1 MIGPLNVHTSLSF
14 KHQWFYLNHPH
25 KMQLQDGKWFFCVSL
40 GEKLL
45 QLLGFWMEGVGQ
57 TSIAITGIL
66 CNIFLVVILFDKDM
80 RNSFNFMLIALSI
93 CDSWYLLGSI
103 LESFRKSF
111 NLMSK
116 AHTYL
121 FPHFLF
127 PGQMI
132 AMTSSVYLTVAISV
146 ERFAAVHYPLNY
158 HQVCQRTSLLLEKS

>member
-1 MIGPLNVHTSLSF
+1 MHLLNGFL
-14 KHQWFYLNHPH
+14 P
-25 KMQLQDGKWFFCVSL
+25 L

-80 RNSFNFMLIALSI
+80 RNSFNFMLIALSV

-132 AMTSSVYLTVAISV
+132 AMTSSVYLTMAISV

-158 HQVCQRTSLLLEKS
+158 HQVKTTYFLSNLSTFAFQKIL

>member
-1 MIGPLNVHTSLSF
+1 ME
-14 KHQWFYLNHPH
+14 
-25 KMQLQDGKWFFCVSL
+25 LQNGKLFFCVSL

-80 RNSFNFMLIALSI
+80 RNSFNFMLIALSV

-158 HQVCQRTSLLLEKS
+158 HQVITSLLLEKS